1 MSKQR
6 SEEEIIK
13 EAHEYS
19 DALGRREE
27 RREIYQMVAVEHIG
41 CILDPDDLGV
51 SVNLVT
57 MKEIEIQAEAIYQ
70 GMIRFVGDKT

>member
-1 MSKQR
+1 MSDMEKI
-6 SEEEIIK
+6 E
-13 EAHEYS
+13 S
-19 DALGRREE
+19 DEMENWRIREE

-70 GMIRFVGDKT
+70 GMLKFCGDKA